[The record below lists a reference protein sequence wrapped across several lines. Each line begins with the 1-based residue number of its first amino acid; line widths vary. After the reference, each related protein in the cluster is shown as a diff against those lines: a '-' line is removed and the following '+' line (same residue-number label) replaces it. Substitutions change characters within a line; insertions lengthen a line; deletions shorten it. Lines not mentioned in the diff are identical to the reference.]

1 MNEDM
6 GGRVRTHDP
15 DRYLT
20 ALLAPPSVR
29 DGLLTLYA
37 FAHELARACA
47 MTSEPDLAL
56 IRLHWWR
63 EVVEGAPRRHDIAT
77 PLTALIRDGRLS
89 AADLSPVIDAWE
101 MEAHAPG
108 MGAAFGSMDAWRAW
122 LMAGEGGIA
131 VAAARLL
138 GSPDPEKARVSGAV
152 SGAARVLRGN
162 RAAAARGQ
170 CWLPEDVT
178 RDNGVT
184 IEDAI
189 AAPDGLAVAGA
200 LRRLAEEGLSW
211 VPGSVRRVP
220 RAWRAAVLPAVLARR
235 DLRRIARGAAPVSAR
250 ERGFGDR
257 FAVVWSGL

>member
-1 MNEDM
+1 MNEDLA
-6 GGRVRTHDP
+6 GRVRTHDP

-20 ALLAPPSVR
+20 ALLAPAHAR

-47 MTSEPDLAL
+47 VTSEPHLAL

-63 EVVEGAPRRHDIAT
+63 EVVDGAPRRHDIAT
-77 PLTALIRDGRLS
+77 PLTALIREGRLS

-108 MGAAFGSMDAWRAW
+108 ILAAVESLDAWRAW
-122 LMAGEGGIA
+122 LMAGEGGVA

-138 GSPDPEKARVSGAV
+138 GSSDPETARASGAV
-152 SGAARVLRGN
+152 CGAARVLRGN
-162 RAAAARGQ
+162 RAAATRGQ

-184 IEDAI
+184 IDEAI
-189 AAPDGLAVAGA
+189 AAPDGLAVAAA
-200 LRRLAEEGLSW
+200 LSRLAEEALSW
-211 VPGSVRRVP
+211 MEGSVRRIP
-220 RAWRAAVLPAVLARR
+220 RAWRAAMLPAVLARR
-235 DLRRIARGAAPVSAR
+235 DLRRIARGAAAVSAR
-250 ERGFGDR
+250 DRGFGDR
-257 FAVVWSGL
+257 FAVIWRGI